1 MAVKSGGYTPID
13 TRSEKEKQEN
23 PIPKVKKGTK
33 VIRRCKFVKT
43 NKF

>member
-1 MAVKSGGYTPID
+1 MAEKGGGYTPIV

-33 VIRRCKFVKT
+33 V
-43 NKF
+43 

>member
-33 VIRRCKFVKT
+33 L
-43 NKF
+43 